1 MRSKTVISQSPTRHF
16 VDPAIAAYFL
26 DANPNDLL
34 NDLETMG
41 LLFESLVIRDLRI
54 YAESIG
60 GRVYHYRD
68 HSGQEADAILHFKG
82 GNWAAIEVKLGNK
95 AIDEGAESLKR
106 LSKKIDQESMNKPSF
121 LAVITGT
128 GYAYR
133 REDGVY
139 IIPIG
144 CLRN

>member
-1 MRSKTVISQSPTRHF
+1 MRVYT
-16 VDPAIAAYFL
+16 
-26 DANPNDLL
+26 
-34 NDLETMG
+34 
-41 LLFESLVIRDLRI
+41 ESLD
-54 YAESIG
+54 

-68 HSGQEADAILHFKG
+68 HSGQEADAVLHFKNG
-82 GNWAAIEVKLGNK
+82 QWGAIEVKLGNK
-95 AIDEGAESLKR
+95 AIEEGAESLKR
-106 LSKKIDQESMNKPSF
+106 FAHRIDLDSMNQPSF

-139 IIPIG
+139 VLPIG